1 MKTPINSILIS
12 RYMWDPNSERR
23 GFSMTDNISRETID
37 NEDIDTEFVDKIVKA
52 GADRIRTCIQCGTC
66 SSVCPSGR
74 RTAFRT
80 RELIRKALLGLKDEV
95 LSSPDLWLCA
105 TCYTCLERCPRQIKV
120 TDAIIIMRN
129 MAVDHGFM
137 LPQHK
142 KASQKLLATGHAV
155 PIDDAN
161 REMRKDLGLQELPP
175 TTHSNKKALDQV
187 QEIMKRTGFKDLIEG
202 QKTEGS

>member
-1 MKTPINSILIS
+1 
-12 RYMWDPNSERR
+12 
-23 GFSMTDNISRETID
+23 MTDQPISD
-37 NEDIDTEFVDKIVKA
+37 SIDTDKIDPEFVDELVAA

-80 RELIRKALLGLKDEV
+80 RELMRKAILGLKEEV

-105 TCYTCLERCPRQIKV
+105 TCLTCLERCPRQIKT

-129 MAVDHGFM
+129 MAVNEGFM

-142 KASQKLLATGHAV
+142 KTAQKLLETGHAV
-155 PIDDAN
+155 PLDEAN
-161 REMRKDLGLQELPP
+161 REMRKELGIPEIPP
-175 TTHSNKKALDQV
+175 TVHASEEALDDV
-187 QEIMKRTGFKDLIEG
+187 KAIMKATGFKKLIEG
-202 QKTEGS
+202 QED

>member
-1 MKTPINSILIS
+1 MAIFADVYSRGLIGAS
-12 RYMWDPNSERR
+12 TMSNGVQQDRVDTDKIDP
-23 GFSMTDNISRETID
+23 D
-37 NEDIDTEFVDKIVKA
+37 FVDKLVEA

-80 RELIRKALLGLKDEV
+80 RELMRKAVLGLKDEV

-105 TCYTCLERCPRQIKV
+105 TCLTCLERCPRQIKT

-129 MAVDHGFM
+129 MAVAEGYM

-142 KASQKLLATGHAV
+142 KTSEKLLETGHAV
-155 PIDDAN
+155 PLDEAN
-161 REMRKDLGLQELPP
+161 QKMRKELGLDEIPP
-175 TTHSNKKALDQV
+175 TVHAHKDALKEV
-187 QEIMKRTGFKDLIEG
+187 QKIMKKTGFKKLIEG
-202 QKTEGS
+202 QQEEES

>member
-1 MKTPINSILIS
+1 MA
-12 RYMWDPNSERR
+12 DP
-23 GFSMTDNISRETID
+23 ISREIID
-37 NEDIDTEFVDKIVKA
+37 SEDIDPEFVDKIVDA

-80 RELIRKALLGLKDEV
+80 RELMRKALLGLKDEV

-129 MAVDHGFM
+129 MAVEEGFM
-137 LPQHK
+137 LPQHR
-142 KASQKLLATGHAV
+142 KASQKLIETGHAV
-155 PIDDAN
+155 PIDGAN
-161 REMRKDLGLQELPP
+161 QKMRKELGLDEIPP
-175 TTHSNKKALDQV
+175 TTHAHEDALKQV
-187 QEIMKRTGFKDLIEG
+187 KEIMVKTGFRKLIES
-202 QKTEGS
+202 QSEEGA

>member
-1 MKTPINSILIS
+1 MSNGIQQDRVDTDKI
-12 RYMWDPNSERR
+12 DP
-23 GFSMTDNISRETID
+23 D
-37 NEDIDTEFVDKIVKA
+37 FVDKLVEA

-80 RELIRKALLGLKDEV
+80 RELMRKAVLGLKDEV

-105 TCYTCLERCPRQIKV
+105 TCLTCLERCPRQIKT

-129 MAVDHGFM
+129 MAVAEGYM

-142 KASQKLLATGHAV
+142 KTAEKLLETGHAV
-155 PIDDAN
+155 PLDEAN
-161 REMRKDLGLQELPP
+161 QEKRKELGLDEVPP
-175 TTHSNKKALDQV
+175 TVHAHKDALKDV
-187 QEIMKRTGFKDLIEG
+187 QKIMKKTGFKKLIEG
-202 QKTEGS
+202 QQEEEN

>member
-1 MKTPINSILIS
+1 MNDSMKS
-12 RYMWDPNSERR
+12 
-23 GFSMTDNISRETID
+23 DNIDTDKID
-37 NEDIDTEFVDKIVKA
+37 PEFVDRLVEA

-80 RELIRKALLGLKDEV
+80 RELMRKAVLGLKDEV

-105 TCYTCLERCPRQIKV
+105 TCLTCLERCPRQIKT

-129 MAVDHGFM
+129 MAVEEGYM

-142 KASQKLLATGHAV
+142 KTAKILLETGHAV
-155 PIDDAN
+155 ALDEAN
-161 REMRKDLGLQELPP
+161 REMRKDLEIDEVPP
-175 TTHSNKKALDQV
+175 TVHSHDDALKEV
-187 QEIMKRTGFKDLIEG
+187 QKIMKKTGFKKLIEG
-202 QKTEGS
+202 EEEVES

>member
-1 MKTPINSILIS
+1 
-12 RYMWDPNSERR
+12 
-23 GFSMTDNISRETID
+23 MTDRISRETIYD
-37 NEDIDTEFVDKIVKA
+37 EAIDPDFIDAIVDA

-80 RELIRKALLGLKDEV
+80 RELMRKALLGLREEV

-105 TCYTCLERCPRQIKV
+105 TCLTCLERCPRQIKV

-129 MAVDHGFM
+129 MAVAEGFM
-137 LPQHK
+137 LPQHRK
-142 KASQKLLATGHAV
+142 SSQKLLETGHAV

-161 REMRKDLGLQELPP
+161 RAIRKDLGLKEIPP
-175 TTHSNKKALDQV
+175 TVHSSEEALEDVKK
-187 QEIMKRTGFKDLIEG
+187 IMERTGFKKLIEED
-202 QKTEGS
+202 KEEK

>member
-1 MKTPINSILIS
+1 
-12 RYMWDPNSERR
+12 
-23 GFSMTDNISRETID
+23 MTNPISREIID
-37 NEDIDTEFVDKIVKA
+37 DEDIDPAFVDTIVRA

-80 RELIRKALLGLKDEV
+80 RELIRKALLGLKEEV

-105 TCYTCLERCPRQIKV
+105 TCLTCLERCPRQIKV

-129 MAVDHGFM
+129 MAVDEGYM
-137 LPQHK
+137 LPQHR
-142 KASQKLLATGHAV
+142 KASQKLIKTGHAV

-161 REMRKDLGLQELPP
+161 REMRAELGLSEIPP
-175 TTHSNKKALDQV
+175 TTHSSPEALAQV
-187 QEIMKRTGFKDLIEG
+187 QEIIRRTGFEELIKKAEG
-202 QKTEGS
+202 CE

>member
-1 MKTPINSILIS
+1 
-12 RYMWDPNSERR
+12 
-23 GFSMTDNISRETID
+23 MTDGISREIID
-37 NEDIDTEFVDKIVKA
+37 NEDIDSDFADKIVEA
-52 GADRIRTCIQCGTC
+52 GADRLRTCIQCGTC

-80 RELIRKALLGLKDEV
+80 REVIRKALLGLKDEV
-95 LSSPDLWLCA
+95 LASPDLWLCS

-137 LPQHK
+137 LPQHR
-142 KASQKLLATGHAV
+142 KASQKLIASGHAV

-161 REMRKDLGLQELPP
+161 REIRKDLGLKELPP
-175 TTHSNKKALDQV
+175 TTHSNEKALKDV
-187 QEIMKRTGFKDLIEG
+187 QEILKKTGFKDLIEI
-202 QKTEGS
+202 QKKEGG